1 MDIRRKIIW
10 VDCIAAISVGL
21 IVLLFHSM
29 VGAIYHIPEQTII
42 FIALS
47 NLLYGAYSFSL
58 AIQKARNIKHLQL
71 LVFGN
76 LFWALVCAGVVAQ
89 YFNVASLIG
98 IAFIV
103 CEAMF
108 VIMLA
113 YFEWKYRY
121 ELVLEDGSA

>member
-1 MDIRRKIIW
+1 M
-10 VDCIAAISVGL
+10 GL
-21 IVLLFHSM
+21 TVLLFHSM
-29 VGAIYHIPEQTII
+29 IGAIYHIPEQTII
-42 FIALS
+42 FIAVS
-47 NLLYGAYSFSL
+47 NLLYGWYSFSL
-58 AIQKARNIKHLQL
+58 AIQKSRSIKRLQL

-76 LFWALVCAGVVAQ
+76 LFWAFVCVGVVVQ

-113 YFEWKYRY
+113 YFEWNYRY
-121 ELVLEDGSA
+121 ELVSKDGSA